1 MALPPHVDI
10 NLNSD
15 DNNKDTDR
23 LKSSSKALAQHPGT
37 VTLALRLFFSHASRR
52 QRPVRTKP
60 GDTSV
65 RRLPHAVH
73 CREIGSQG
81 MITASNV
88 KTDSRQVD
96 VGDVAVTTFMF
107 SKQTS
112 PRGRLL
118 ICGSLNQFCRIV
130 NSQSVSACVETVACL
145 STCDGFF
152 IKLSHMKAYVALAA
166 YTLQSF

>member
-1 MALPPHVDI
+1 
-10 NLNSD
+10 
-15 DNNKDTDR
+15 
-23 LKSSSKALAQHPGT
+23 
-37 VTLALRLFFSHASRR
+37 
-52 QRPVRTKP
+52 
-60 GDTSV
+60 
-65 RRLPHAVH
+65 
-73 CREIGSQG
+73 

-152 IKLSHMKAYVALAA
+152 HKIEPHEGICGASGIHAA
-166 YTLQSF
+166 IVLNAAPMRFVR